1 MATFWH
7 FITRF
12 GETGVVLPAALLVL
26 AWLWRRAP
34 VAALG
39 WAGALAGAIALVAA
53 TKIAFMGFGQGI
65 AALDFTGLSGHSM
78 FAGAAYPLL
87 GWAALAG
94 TAQPWRLAG
103 LAAGSAL
110 ALLVAISR
118 VPVQAHSVSEVVS
131 GAALGL
137 AVAIAGM
144 QLARRHPPAP
154 ALRPA
159 ALAGLVV
166 WCTAVLGLQPEP
178 LVPSHEMVTR
188 VALVVSGRER
198 PYTRAEMHRQKKP
211 PLPAQRGLNVSA
223 CSGQALLPT

>member
-1 MATFWH
+1 MANFWH
-7 FITRF
+7 VITRL

-34 VAALG
+34 MAALG
-39 WAGALAGAIALVAA
+39 WAGALTSAITLVAA

-65 AALDFTGLSGHSM
+65 AVLDFTGLSGHSM

-87 GWAALAG
+87 GWAAMAG
-94 TAQPWRLAG
+94 RARPWRLAG
-103 LAAGSAL
+103 LASGTTL
-110 ALLVAISR
+110 ALLVAVSR

-131 GAALGL
+131 GAMLGL
-137 AVAIAGM
+137 AVALVGV

-159 ALAGLVV
+159 ALAALVV
-166 WCTAVLGLQPEP
+166 WGVAVLGLRPEP
-178 LVPSHEMVTR
+178 LVPSHEMVAR
-188 VALVVSGRER
+188 VALAVSGRER
-198 PYTRAEMHRQKKP
+198 PYTRADLHRQKKP
-211 PLPAQRGLNVSA
+211 PLPAQRGLNVGA